1 METLDYKKL
10 FILGLILITSYY
22 FAKTI
27 FEGIR
32 AWLGSPRKRQHIQY
46 GGVLGILL
54 ITAIV
59 VIEVFVRT
67 SEHHQPRGL
76 LFHVHLVLDIIVL
89 VTYIILRKRW
99 ITPRLH
105 GAWHYL
111 IGILFALA
119 FVGSAITGAILLH
132 KF

>member
-1 METLDYKKL
+1 MEALDYKKL
-10 FILGLILITSYY
+10 FILGLVLITAYY

-32 AWLGSPRKRQHIQY
+32 AWLGYPRKQQHVHNGGIL
-46 GGVLGILL
+46 GVLLL
-54 ITAIV
+54 TAIV

-76 LFHVHLVLDIIVL
+76 LFHIHLSLDVVVLA
-89 VTYIILRKRW
+89 TYVVLRKRW
-99 ITPRLH
+99 IIPRLH
-105 GAWHYL
+105 GAWHYA